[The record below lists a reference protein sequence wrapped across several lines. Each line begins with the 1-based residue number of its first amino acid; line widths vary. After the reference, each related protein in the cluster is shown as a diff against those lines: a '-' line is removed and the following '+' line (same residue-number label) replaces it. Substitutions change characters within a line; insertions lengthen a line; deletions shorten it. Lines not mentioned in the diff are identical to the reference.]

1 MENNRPYQF
10 QVNMKGMIELL
21 SEHIYSS
28 PTVFIR
34 ELLQNGMDAVTV
46 RKGIDGNHK
55 GRINIIFQGDTLTFQ
70 DNGVGLTTEDV
81 HQFLSVIGQSSKRG
95 NLADK
100 DLIGRFGIGLLSC
113 LVVSETIVVESRA
126 LVQSSCVRWIGH
138 ADGTYDV
145 EVIDQLPDIGTKV
158 ILQAKKEWRSLFKK
172 SAIKENILFYG
183 SALPIEV
190 TLIENGEAEQILDGN
205 PVWLNSEST
214 KEELLAYGKELFK
227 THFLDV
233 FQLYSQ
239 TGQLQGVAYIIP
251 NKVNSTASKEH
262 KIFLKRMYLSDQ
274 AKNLLP
280 EWTSFVRCVI
290 NSNALQP
297 TASREAL
304 MNNAVLQET
313 KKELTQCFKDYL
325 KLLSMTNLHL
335 LEKIISIH
343 HMFIKSLAA
352 SDAEII
358 NLFEDYL
365 PFETNRGTLSFGDIK
380 ENFSQI
386 YYTPSLDDF
395 RQIRRIAGSQKKLV
409 INAAYSYETELI
421 EKIKQNNS
429 VLFIEKIYPND
440 ILEEFEEAE
449 DTNQTI
455 ENFIFKADK
464 VLKKNYC
471 KAEVKRFDPKDT
483 TAIYIADEKALAS
496 KNINNL
502 SQTNNPF
509 AATLKHFKQQEDNM
523 PVLCFNQQN
532 DLVEKLLNIDDEE
545 LFEALVN
552 VLYVQALMLGGY
564 MINKKEMDTFNN
576 ALYQFVVLG
585 MSSFLPKI

>member
-1 MENNRPYQF
+1 
-10 QVNMKGMIELL
+10 
-21 SEHIYSS
+21 
-28 PTVFIR
+28 
-34 ELLQNGMDAVTV
+34 
-46 RKGIDGNHK
+46 
-55 GRINIIFQGDTLTFQ
+55 
-70 DNGVGLTTEDV
+70 
-81 HQFLSVIGQSSKRG
+81 
-95 NLADK
+95 
-100 DLIGRFGIGLLSC
+100 
-113 LVVSETIVVESRA
+113 
-126 LVQSSCVRWIGH
+126 
-138 ADGTYDV
+138 
-145 EVIDQLPDIGTKV
+145 
-158 ILQAKKEWRSLFKK
+158 
-172 SAIKENILFYG
+172 
-183 SALPIEV
+183 
-190 TLIENGEAEQILDGN
+190 
-205 PVWLNSEST
+205 
-214 KEELLAYGKELFK
+214 
-227 THFLDV
+227 
-233 FQLYSQ
+233 
-239 TGQLQGVAYIIP
+239 
-251 NKVNSTASKEH
+251 
-262 KIFLKRMYLSDQ
+262 
-274 AKNLLP
+274 
-280 EWTSFVRCVI
+280 
-290 NSNALQP
+290 
-297 TASREAL
+297 

-464 VLKKNYC
+464 ILKKNYC